1 MKETI
6 TYYRD
11 ASQLRSLL
19 SKFQDAIDR
28 KEYTEKIPYDT
39 WRKLMKQTDAIKIE
53 YTHPFVKIYAVVPD
67 INDIYQDVIIYSAKT
82 YDWGFG
88 RFFYNEVFKKEWNED
103 MTLNSA
109 NSATFTCEK
118 ADINRS
124 VWDQLMSTSAIQYIN
139 TDADAA
145 KLETKADYMS
155 CYDSDSTTACPNYGT
170 TTNHTIKINGDPL
183 SSNSIY
189 MTKDDYNGIWGDTGT
204 TVTNIS
210 TIGDRVDTL
219 ESQMKQLMNKK
230 EKENDNMKG
239 FNFDFGPCTNDN
251 VRMSMYGVA
260 VKNAAG
266 TYVSYN
272 PKTKE
277 IVDVDIL
284 NFDGA
289 KYMYKVPVALSQ
301 VAIGDIVIHNRKPM
315 FVVDADLPGKNLTVV
330 DVCAGEQKTVIP
342 TVNMFG
348 FNFIT
353 KIASLFDM
361 CGGAN
366 TASAEQPFGNMLPL
380 LMLNGE
386 NKDIDPMMMAMLMIP
401 GSMADGRMFSNPLML
416 YALMGGDKKI
426 DPMMLFAMSG
436 MMNPVKT
443 PCDCGC
449 GNAEKQASI

>member
-11 ASQLRSLL
+11 ASQLRGLL
-19 SKFQDAIDR
+19 SKFQDAVDR

-39 WRKLMKQTDAIKIE
+39 WRKLMKQTGAIKID
-53 YTHPFVKIYAVVPD
+53 YTNPFVKIYAVVPD
-67 INDIYQDVIIYSAKT
+67 VNDINQDVIIYSAKI

-88 RFFYNEVFKKEWNED
+88 RFFYDEVIKKEWNED

-109 NSATFTCEK
+109 KSATFSCDA
-118 ADINRS
+118 ADINRN
-124 VWDQLMSTSAIQYIN
+124 VWDQLTGISTTQYID
-139 TDADAA
+139 TGVDAT

-155 CYDSDSTTACPNYGT
+155 YFDSDSATGCSNYGT

-189 MTKDDYNGIWGDTGT
+189 MTKDDYHGIWGDTGT
-204 TVTNIS
+204 AVTNIS

-219 ESQMKQLMNKK
+219 ESQMEQLMNKN

-353 KIASLFDM
+353 KIVSLMDM

-380 LMLNGE
+380 LMLNGD
-386 NKDIDPMMMAMLMIP
+386 NKDIDPMMLMLMM
-401 GSMADGRMFSNPLML
+401 GQSNGMNFATNPMML
-416 YALMGGDKKI
+416 YALMNGNKTT
-426 DPMMLFAMSG
+426 DPMMLFALSG
-436 MMNPVKT
+436 MMNPAKT
-443 PCDCGC
+443 SCDCGC

>member
-1 MKETI
+1 MSETI
-6 TYYRD
+6 TYYCD
-11 ASQLRSLL
+11 AAQLRGLL
-19 SKFQDAIDR
+19 SEFQNAVDR

-39 WRKLMKQTDAIKIE
+39 WRKLMKLAGPVRIE
-53 YTHPFVKIYAVVPD
+53 YESPFVRIKSCFIRIDGTETWDTV
-67 INDIYQDVIIYSAKT
+67 YSAKT

-88 RFFYNEVFKKEWNED
+88 RFFYDEVIKKEWNED

-109 NSATFTCEK
+109 KNATFTC
-118 ADINRS
+118 ATTDINRN
-124 VWDQLMSTSAIQYIN
+124 VWDQLTGTSAATVATKVDTGTTAYA
-139 TDADAA
+139 TG
-145 KLETKADYMS
+145 LETKADYMS
-155 CYDSDSTTACPNYGT
+155 YSD
-170 TTNHTIKINGDPL
+170 TTNTVKINGSPL
-183 SSNSIY
+183 TSSSIY
-189 MTKDDYNGIWGDTGT
+189 YHKDDNWHNLGT
-204 TVTNIS
+204 AIDGTVELS
-210 TIGDRVDTL
+210 CDRIDKL
-219 ESQMKQLMNKK
+219 EKQIEDMKK

-353 KIASLFDM
+353 KIVSLMDM

-380 LMLNGE
+380 LMLNGD
-386 NKDIDPMMMAMLMIP
+386 NKDIDPMMLMLMM
-401 GSMADGRMFSNPLML
+401 GQSNGMNFATNPMML
-416 YALMGGDKKI
+416 YALMNGDKTT
-426 DPMMLFAMSG
+426 DPMMLFALSG
-436 MMNPVKT
+436 MMNPAKT
-443 PCDCGC
+443 SCDCGC